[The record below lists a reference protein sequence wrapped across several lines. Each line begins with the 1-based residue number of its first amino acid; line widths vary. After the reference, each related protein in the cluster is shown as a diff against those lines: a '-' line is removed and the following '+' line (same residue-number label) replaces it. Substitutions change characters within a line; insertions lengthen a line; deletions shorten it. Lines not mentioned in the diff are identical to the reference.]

1 MSIPRFWRNLPSR
14 YNLIATRCS
23 NCGGVYFPPRHFCPT
38 CRRQS
43 KLETTKLSG
52 KGNVL
57 TYTVIHT
64 ASEGFERQT
73 PYIMAIIKSD
83 EGPSFTA
90 QIVNCAPEEMR
101 IGMRVENVFRRLQE
115 DGEAG
120 LIHYGNKFQPSPDQG
135 EQSSRPANPAGS
147 HPKRNR

>member
-14 YNLIATRCS
+14 YNLIATHCS
-23 NCGGVYFPPRHFCPT
+23 KCGGTYYPPRNFCPK

-43 KLETTKLSG
+43 KLETMKLSG
-52 KGNVL
+52 KGEVL

-64 ASEGFERQT
+64 PPEGFERQA

-90 QIVNCAPEEMR
+90 QIVNCEPADMW
-101 IGMRVENVFRRLQE
+101 IGMRVEGVFRRIQE
-115 DGEAG
+115 DGDAG
-120 LIHYGNKFQPSPDQG
+120 LIHYGNKFQPAVERRQKAH
-135 EQSSRPANPAGS
+135 R
-147 HPKRNR
+147 